1 MKNLRVSLC
10 LLLALCCLLGSCAV
24 AESVTFAD
32 PVIESAIREALNVS
46 PDDPITTD
54 QLDTITS
61 LCSTEN
67 GVTTLEDLAKCK
79 NLEGLSLTANA
90 KTKFNLEPLRGLTS
104 LERLTINGV
113 VLTIAPAA
121 ELPNLRSLS
130 IRGIVENLDFTPIE
144 GHDSLEIIDMYNRA
158 ANNATNFMPLQSQK
172 SMRTVTLPLRE
183 EEVQPLLESWPNL
196 EYFALYSCRV
206 TTDELSTMAT
216 RKLRRLQ
223 VKLYDDQ
230 PMDFSWLAEQPDLY
244 WILLYDCHPD
254 DAALVSLTQ
263 AVPGLYYLELSG
275 KNITDFTPLQSMQL
289 ERLVIRDVS
298 KETIDA
304 IQEMLP
310 GVAVASSNR
319 VFYK

>member
-1 MKNLRVSLC
+1 MRILRASLC
-10 LLLALCCLLGSCAV
+10 LLLALCILLGACAMAEPV
-24 AESVTFAD
+24 AFED
-32 PVIESAIREALNVS
+32 PVIESAIREALGVS
-46 PDDPITTD
+46 PDEPVTTD
-54 QLDTITS
+54 QLETLTS
-61 LCSTEN
+61 LGCHKN
-67 GVTTLEDLAKCK
+67 GVTTLNDLAKCK

-144 GHDSLEIIDMYNRA
+144 GHDSLEIIEMYNRA

-196 EYFALYSCRV
+196 EYFALYSCSV

-223 VKLYDDQ
+223 VKLHDDQ
-230 PMDFSWLAEQPDLY
+230 PMDFSWLSEQPDLY
-244 WILLYDCHPD
+244 WIILYDCNPD
-254 DAALVSLTQ
+254 DAALASL
-263 AVPGLYYLELSG
+263 AKAAPGLEYLNLSG

-289 ERLVIRDVS
+289 KKLAIHSIS
-298 KETIDA
+298 KETRTA
-304 IQEMLP
+304 LEEMLP
-310 GVAVASSNR
+310 DVEITAR
-319 VFYK
+319 

>member
-54 QLDTITS
+54 QLDTITFLRS
-61 LCSTEN
+61 AEN

-79 NLEGLSLTANA
+79 NLESLTLEANA
-90 KTKFNLEPLRGLTS
+90 LTKFNLEPLRGLTS
-104 LERLTINGV
+104 LKELSLDGLVID
-113 VLTIAPAA
+113 IAPVM
-121 ELPNLRSLS
+121 ELPNLNKLT
-130 IRGIVENLDFTPIE
+130 IRGAVEKLDFTPIE
-144 GHDSLEIIDMYNRA
+144 GHDSLEIIDLFSR
-158 ANNATNFMPLQSQK
+158 ATNAVTDFSPLKSQK

-206 TTDELSTMAT
+206 TTDELSAMAT

-223 VKLYDDQ
+223 VKLHDDQ
-230 PMDFSWLAEQPDLY
+230 PADFSWLSEQPDMY
-244 WILLYDCHPD
+244 WVILYDCNPD
-254 DAALVSLTQ
+254 DAALASL
-263 AVPGLYYLELSG
+263 AKAAPGLEYLYLSG

-289 ERLVIRDVS
+289 KKLAIHDIS
-298 KETIDA
+298 KETRTA
-304 IQEMLP
+304 LEEMLP
-310 GVAVASSNR
+310 DVEITAR
-319 VFYK
+319 